1 MNDLTHEEMI
11 LEVAKHLPLDLMER
25 ALFVGGSI
33 VWLLLTDKAAP
44 STRATQDVDIVVDI
58 RSNKQYRQMEKQLLT
73 AGFLHVIGE
82 NVPICRWQIGNVV
95 VDIMPSEAGILG
107 FSNRWYAEALEQ
119 RQAVNLQ
126 DQTINLVRAPY
137 FLATKIEA
145 FLNRGKNDFLASPD
159 MEDILTI
166 IDGRPGLTDEV
177 KDVGENL
184 KTYFQEIFSGW
195 LQNKDFLDALPGH
208 LPPDEASQARVGI
221 LRKRIEK
228 LAGKI

>member
-1 MNDLTHEEMI
+1 
-11 LEVAKHLPLDLMER
+11 
-25 ALFVGGSI
+25 
-33 VWLLLTDKAAP
+33 
-44 STRATQDVDIVVDI
+44 
-58 RSNKQYRQMEKQLLT
+58 MEKQLLT